1 MVYNAKYKEQKRK
14 EGGIKMEIN
23 TFDIV
28 RVDFGEVEFAGEQ
41 GGIRP
46 AVVIQNKLG
55 NIHSST
61 TIVIP
66 FTTKIKHLQQ
76 PTHSLFYED
85 KDKGLSQDSMLL
97 GECVRQV
104 SKERIMKKLGSIT
117 KIQEKKKVKAVYDA
131 NFGLIEEV

>member
-1 MVYNAKYKEQKRK
+1 
-14 EGGIKMEIN
+14 MEIN

-28 RVDFGEVEFAGEQ
+28 KVDFGDANFAGEQ

-46 AVVIQNKLG
+46 AVVIQNYYG
-55 NIHSST
+55 NLYSDT

-66 FTTKIKHLQQ
+66 FTTKIKHIHQ
-76 PTHSLFYED
+76 PTHSFFY
-85 KDKGLSQDSMLL
+85 KDEEGKGLTKDSMLL

-104 SKERIMKKLGSIT
+104 SKQRILQKLGVIT

-131 NFGLIEEV
+131 NFGILEEE